1 MPCYFPPD
9 AAPAA
14 RPFNKLALIPRQLM
28 RQARP
33 PKRKRPRRNR
43 RTKSPTCKRA

>member
-1 MPCYFPPD
+1 MPCYRPPD

-14 RPFNKLALIPRQLM
+14 RPFNKLALIPRQLL
-28 RQARP
+28 RQAHP

-43 RTKSPTCKRA
+43 RTKAQTCKRA